1 LPYGEENNSEK
12 ETDLKD
18 QMNIK
23 SDESVNRM
31 TPCPKTPNCVS
42 SVETGQRHFVE
53 PLRFADSAKDAQY
66 RLLRVLNKLKRV
78 RVVTFEENVIQAE
91 FLSSVFGFVDDVEFY
106 FDDRKKIIHVKS
118 ASRVGYSDLGA
129 NRRRIEKIRKRFDQ
143 AEKAVG

>member
-1 LPYGEENNSEK
+1 
-12 ETDLKD
+12 
-18 QMNIK
+18 
-23 SDESVNRM
+23 
-31 TPCPKTPNCVS
+31 
-42 SVETGQRHFVE
+42 
-53 PLRFADSAKDAQY
+53 
-66 RLLRVLNKLKRV
+66 
-78 RVVTFEENVIQAE
+78 VVTFEENVIQAE